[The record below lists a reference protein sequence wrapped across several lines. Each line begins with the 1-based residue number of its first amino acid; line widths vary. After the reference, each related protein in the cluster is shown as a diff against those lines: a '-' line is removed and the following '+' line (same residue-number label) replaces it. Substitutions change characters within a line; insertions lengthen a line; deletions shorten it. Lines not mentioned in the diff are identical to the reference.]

1 LFFWG
6 RARAEQRKCREGA
19 EQSREERSRAE
30 QRGTLF
36 SAKSALKK
44 QSRERAEKKPPKKN
58 KRITAS
64 CCTGGRS
71 GRRRLSGCLAVQCGG
86 SGSGRRRL
94 IALPVPPSSFI
105 VCFWLRVPVSIRFLI
120 FYVTRQAHNITVA
133 YRSTLLL
140 CWAVSVLL
148 VVFLL
153 VLLGLAVLV

>member
-1 LFFWG
+1 M
-6 RARAEQRKCREGA
+6 QRG
-19 EQSREERSRAE
+19 SRAE
-30 QRGTLF
+30 QRR
-36 SAKSALKK
+36 AE
-44 QSRERAEKKPPKKN
+44 QSRAERNTFQRKERTEKAEQRKSREKAPQKN